1 VLSEIRAAQLPG
13 AGKIEEMT
21 DAPGG
26 GYRITVFDPEGF
38 PINLV
43 HGQEASETG
52 KLPEKLIYN
61 WENDKPREGAF
72 QRFLTGPAAVHKV
85 FLSPI
90 FYISTR
96 N

>member
-1 VLSEIRAAQLPG
+1 MIRAAQIPG
-13 AGKIEEMT
+13 AGKIEEMR

-26 GYRITVFDPEGF
+26 GYRVTVFDPEDF

-43 HGQEASETG
+43 YGQEVTETG

-72 QRFLTGPAAVHKV
+72 QRFVAGPAAVHKV
-85 FLSPI
+85 CL
-90 FYISTR
+90 
-96 N
+96 